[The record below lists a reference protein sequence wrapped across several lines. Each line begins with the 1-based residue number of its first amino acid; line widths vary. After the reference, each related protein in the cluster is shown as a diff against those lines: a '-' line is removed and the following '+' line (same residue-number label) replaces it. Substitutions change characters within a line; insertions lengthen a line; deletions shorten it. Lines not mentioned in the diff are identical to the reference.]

1 MKPKLRILSLLL
13 SLLLLV
19 SLCSCDLSFLSG
31 LSGLTGGDG
40 KGDTDFTPLPITEVV
55 ASSFDSCYGDQ
66 LSPNERALYDAAVAL
81 ETGETE
87 FTATFP
93 EPLTVCKNRAPT
105 KEEQDG
111 AKERMTF
118 WLSNAMLAVWLDA
131 PSLFWIDF
139 GDYSY
144 SCTFKQNEEGI
155 VGVSE
160 LTVTV
165 SPRISKDD
173 AVTRKAALDTFLSSY
188 TPYGASDA
196 DRVRSIN
203 RYLCDTV
210 TYDLNAADRATA
222 AGALVD
228 GRCVCEGYA
237 HALQLLCEAA
247 GIDCVCILGEASSNG
262 ETEGHMWNAVRID
275 GIWYYVDA
283 TWNDTTGHPTKY
295 LLVGGSTMGFEGT
308 FDETHFPQSTL
319 GKSKVFALPAVSDT
333 AR

>member
-1 MKPKLRILSLLL
+1 MKPRFRILSLLL

-31 LSGLTGGDG
+31 LTGGG
-40 KGDTDFTPLPITEVV
+40 GAGDTDFTPFPITEVV
-55 ASSFDSCYGDQ
+55 ASSFDRCYGDQ
-66 LSPNERALYDAAVAL
+66 LSPNEKALYDAAAAL
-81 ETGETE
+81 KVGETE
-87 FTATFP
+87 FTAVFP
-93 EPLTVCKNRAPT
+93 EALTVCKNRAPT
-105 KEEQDG
+105 QKEQED
-111 AKERMTF
+111 AKEKMTF
-118 WLSNAMLAVWLDA
+118 WLSNAMFAIWLDM

-144 SCTFKQNEEGI
+144 SCTFQQNEEGI

-165 SPRISKDD
+165 SPRLSKDA
-173 AVTRKAALDTFLSSY
+173 AVARKAALDAVLSSY
-188 TPYGASDA
+188 APYGASDA

-228 GRCVCEGYA
+228 GKCVCEGYA
-237 HALQLLCEAA
+237 HAFQLLCEAA
-247 GIDCVCILGEASSNG
+247 GIDCVCILGDATSNG

-275 GIWYYVDA
+275 GIWYYVDV

-295 LLVGGSTMGFEGT
+295 LLVGGSTEGFEGT
-308 FDETHFPQSTL
+308 FDETHSPQNTL